1 MRKIR
6 VLELIDK
13 PFLGGGQVHLLSLAK
28 GLDKSRYEVGV
39 AASGG
44 GPLEDETRRAGLD
57 FVAVPVKKKLG
68 RAAVRTIADV
78 LAERRVDL
86 LHTHG
91 GVAGLFGRRA
101 AAAAKTPVVVHT
113 LHGIHYLHYRNP
125 VLRYLLILQERH
137 FARTTDAVIFV
148 SDADAAAGRRY
159 RLVPEAKMKVI
170 KNGVDFSA
178 VPDPLKIRPA
188 LDNLKDSLHLSSPV
202 VGTVARLHRQKGIVY
217 LLGAAAEILRRYPEA
232 TIVVAGGGPEETR
245 LRELVAASRPE
256 GRVLLLGER
265 RDAREVMAL
274 FDVFVLP
281 SLWEGLPL
289 ALLEAAALGKAI
301 VATDI
306 DGVREVLEDGKTGL
320 LVPPKDPGALAAA
333 VLRLIED
340 KGLALKLGA
349 AAKATIPPRFMLGRM
364 IEGVDLLYNEL
375 AQRKII

>member
-28 GLDKSRYEVGV
+28 GLDKTRYEVGV

-44 GPLEDETRRAGLD
+44 GPLEDETKRAGLD
-57 FVAVPVKKKLG
+57 FVAVPVEKKLG
-68 RAAVRTIADV
+68 RAAVRAIADV

-125 VLRYLLILQERH
+125 VLRYLFILQERH
-137 FARTTDAVIFV
+137 FVRTTDAVIFV

-159 RLVPEAKMKVI
+159 RLAPEAKMKVI

-178 VPDPLKIRPA
+178 VPDPTKIRPA
-188 LDNLKDSLHLSSPV
+188 LDNLKASLRLTTPII
-202 VGTVARLHRQKGIVY
+202 GTVARLHRQKGVVY
-217 LLGAAAEILRRYPEA
+217 LLGAAAEILSRYPEA
-232 TIVVAGGGPEETR
+232 TIVAVGGGPEEKR
-245 LRELVAASRPE
+245 LRELIAASNLE
-256 GRVLLLGER
+256 NRVLLLGER
-265 RDAREVMAL
+265 SDAREIMAL

-289 ALLEAAALGKAI
+289 ALLEATALGKAI
-301 VATDI
+301 VAADI
-306 DGVREVLEDGKTGL
+306 DGVREVLEDGTTGL
-320 LVPPKDPGALAAA
+320 LVPPKDPGAISAA

-340 KGLALKLGA
+340 KGLSSKLGA
-349 AAKATIPPRFMLGRM
+349 AAKATIPPRFTLKHM
-364 IEGVDLLYNEL
+364 IEEVDRLYFEL
-375 AQRKII
+375 AAKKIV